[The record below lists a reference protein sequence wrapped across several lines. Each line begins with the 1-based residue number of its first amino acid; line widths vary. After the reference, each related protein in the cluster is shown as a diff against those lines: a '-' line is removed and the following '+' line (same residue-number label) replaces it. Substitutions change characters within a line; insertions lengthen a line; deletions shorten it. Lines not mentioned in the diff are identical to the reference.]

1 MSSALHYMIALYEKR
16 CNLSHYSQSHIY
28 IYIERERE
36 SEGVILYLK
45 QELKDVRLE

>member
-1 MSSALHYMIALYEKR
+1 MSSALHYIIALYEKR
-16 CNLSHYSQSHIY
+16 WNLSHYSQSHIY
-28 IYIERERE
+28 IYRERE

>member
-28 IYIERERE
+28 IERERE